1 MDELTLRRAQ
11 QGDAA
16 AFERLMTPLEGMVWR
31 VCYHYT
37 GHREDAS
44 DCAQEAMVKA
54 WRSLSQYRQDCS
66 LETWLYR
73 VCASCCLDFLR
84 RRKPNVSL
92 TSMAEQGFDPPDAAA
107 TPEESA
113 LRREDGDEVRRA
125 IALLPEDIPEWIEHS
140 DRFHLIFYDYC
151 RNQRLALAA
160 EKLRSQLTIFSNIY
174 ETEPQPQRQINQMH
188 SRIWDAYRRKAY
200 AQAGDLMKQHLEDSL
215 LYAKQ
220 CLVN

>member
-92 TSMAEQGFDPPDAAA
+92 TSMAEQGFDPPDAAP

-125 IALLPEDIPEWIEHS
+125 IALLPEDM
-140 DRFHLIFYDYC
+140 RTVLILSALEGKRYEEIADITGVAVGTVKS
-151 RNQRLALAA
+151 RLNRARLRLSEILAQ
-160 EKLRSQLTIFSNIY
+160 LREPSAFSSV
-174 ETEPQPQRQINQMH
+174 QPGE
-188 SRIWDAYRRKAY
+188 RRT
-200 AQAGDLMKQHLEDSL
+200 QP
-215 LYAKQ
+215 
-220 CLVN
+220 

>member
-125 IALLPEDIPEWIEHS
+125 IALLPEDM
-140 DRFHLIFYDYC
+140 RTVLILSALEGKRYEEIADITGVAVGTVKS
-151 RNQRLALAA
+151 RLNRARLRLSEILAQ
-160 EKLRSQLTIFSNIY
+160 LR
-174 ETEPQPQRQINQMH
+174 EPSAISSVQPGE
-188 SRIWDAYRRKAY
+188 RRT
-200 AQAGDLMKQHLEDSL
+200 QP
-215 LYAKQ
+215 
-220 CLVN
+220 